1 MGNNKV
7 NMKKT
12 IQIDYGD
19 EFYLDTRILDKLK
32 EMGIIKIQSGSIQLE
47 KAGTL
52 VIEFIE
58 E

>member
-1 MGNNKV
+1 
-7 NMKKT
+7 MKKT
-12 IQIDYGD
+12 IRIEYGD
-19 EFYLDTRILDKLK
+19 EWYLDTRILDKLK

-47 KAGTL
+47 KTGTL